1 MNLHNFSKNQTPP
14 PHPAKTALDESAG
27 ESHGLRSLV
36 GYSSW
41 GHKES
46 DTTER
51 LTLETGRVGEMGLG
65 VLSLKYLILEMWWCG
80 SSFHWQTI
88 LHLVKLYANLF
99 LKLFHL
105 KLREPFYSLYLW
117 SWTWVLRSEL
127 FFCHWAS
134 PAASLSPFSPSCQ
147 DLSLALHFFSP
158 VMQKQPSNI
167 DSWLALPSCMGLL
180 ELS

>member
-1 MNLHNFSKNQTPP
+1 MNLRNFSKNQTSP
-14 PHPAKTALDESAG
+14 PHPAKTALDKSAG
-27 ESHGLRSLV
+27 ESHGLRSLA
-36 GYSSW
+36 GYSWW

-51 LTLETGRVGEMGLG
+51 LTLEAGRAGEMGLG
-65 VLSLKYLILEMWWCG
+65 VPSLWNLILEMWWCG
-80 SSFHWQTI
+80 LSFLWQTT
-88 LHLVKLYANLF
+88 LHLVKLYINLF

-117 SWTWVLRSEL
+117 SWTWILRSKLL
-127 FFCHWAS
+127 FCRWAN
-134 PAASLSPFSPSCQ
+134 PAASLGPFSPSCQ
-147 DLSLALHFFSP
+147 DLSLGLHLFSP

-167 DSWLALPSCMGLL
+167 HSWLALPSCMGLL